1 MGLWS
6 LPKRLITGRHP
17 KRARQW
23 SKSPRLVNTTGTV
36 NCLHNTSTEARKK
49 SSYRAREIL
58 TSVRLHQYKSLE
70 IKKLT
75 KEGKHSMETF
85 FLKRSL
91 LLLNLNKTYL
101 FLSKSLQMKKT
112 LRMRIRKLRL
122 ERNLEWAIRCLQDLI
137 QGTWCMHS
145 VGAYALQLEV
155 SWESIKVLT
164 SLLQTL
170 W

>member
-6 LPKRLITGRHP
+6 LPKRLIMDPRP

-23 SKSPRLVNTTGTV
+23 SKSLRLVNTTGTV
-36 NCLHNTSTEARKK
+36 NCRLSTSTGARKK
-49 SSYRAREIL
+49 SSYRVREIL

-75 KEGKHSMETF
+75 KEGMHSMETF

-112 LRMRIRKLRL
+112 LRMRIRKLTL
-122 ERNLEWAIRCLQDLI
+122 ERNLEWAIRPLQDLI
-137 QGTWCMHS
+137 QGICCMHS
-145 VGAYALQLEV
+145 VAAYALPLEV